1 MGLGD
6 PQPVGERLAHLAAAL
21 HIEVGGIKGEHS
33 LAGALRFS
41 DLGECHLLLVGE
53 HDLFEERLIFACIVR
68 VVGQHQAHPESLRS
82 TDQIAIEVPLFMC
95 AVTTGGILIV
105 MPLQLQE
112 IVITK
117 GRLIPA
123 DQLVGFS
130 GALVAPDDRQM
141 ATEAGG

>member
-41 DLGECHLLLVGE
+41 DFRECHLLLVGE
-53 HDLFEERLIFACIVR
+53 NDLFEERLIFACIVR
-68 VVGQHQAHPESLRS
+68 VVGQHQAHPESLRGA
-82 TDQIAIEVPLFMC
+82 DQIAIEVPLLMC
-95 AVTTGGILIV
+95 ALTTGGILIV
-105 MPLQLQE
+105 MPLQLKE
-112 IVITK
+112 IVVTK

-123 DQLVGFS
+123 DQVVGFS